1 MKAMERI
8 GALIGVF
15 AFAVATWYGIWTHQ
29 AERDGVEWVGVVGLI
44 MGGLLGF
51 MIAWYLGMTR
61 KKLEIDPSDDPLGDI
76 AEIQGDYGFFSP
88 YSWWP
93 LWLAL
98 AAATCF
104 AGLAVGWWLFI
115 IGAVFGVPALVGWT
129 FEYWKGEHAL

>member
-15 AFAVATWYGIWTHQ
+15 AFAVAAWYGIWTSSTTL
-29 AERDGVEWVGVVGLI
+29 GIEWVGVVGLI

-51 MIAWYLGMTR
+51 MIAFYLWRTR
-61 KKLEIDPSDDPLGDI
+61 IKLPLDPSDNARGEIDQI
-76 AEIQGDYGFFSP
+76 AGDYGFFSP

-98 AAATCF
+98 AAAIIF
-104 AGLAVGWWLFI
+104 LGLAAGWWI
-115 IGAVFGVPALVGWT
+115 VAIGAFLVVPALVGWT
-129 FEYWKGEHAL
+129 FEYWKGPHHL

>member
-15 AFAVATWYGIWTHQ
+15 AFSVAAWYGIWTT
-29 AERDGVEWVGVVGLI
+29 GTSLGTEWVGVVGLI

-51 MIAWYLGMTR
+51 MIAFYLWRTR
-61 KKLEIDPSDDPLGDI
+61 IKLPLDPSDQSDGEI
-76 AEIQGDYGFFSP
+76 AQISGDYGFFSP

-104 AGLAVGWWLFI
+104 LGLAVGWWVFI
-115 IGAVFGVPALVGWT
+115 IGAVFAVPALIGWT
-129 FEYWKGEHAL
+129 FEYWKGAHHL